1 MLQVINLA
9 NLEIDTPCLGTP
21 ALTVNGVTDTSGGG
35 IITNNQSGSCTVS
48 QAAINITTTSLPGV
62 VVGGTY
68 NQTVQSAGGYGP
80 HTFVCRNAGLTV
92 ACTTVLPPGLDMN
105 ASGVISGGGW
115 YTLCACQIRPFD
127 GKRQRAIC
135 CSTIN
140 AQLAIQIP
148 RCASSSIYHLYWLG
162 YNIVFNARVKP
173 LWGMV
178 LLVRL
183 VCLQGSAARIST
195 TLGPL
200 SLVRPHTMWHR
211 KILG

>member
-115 YTLCACQIRPFD
+115 YKLCACQIRLSMASTNCN
-127 GKRQRAIC
+127 QLLTITAIGNINP
-135 CSTIN
+135 SLIN
-140 AQLAIQIP
+140 A
-148 RCASSSIYHLYWLG
+148 SIYNKY
-162 YNIVFNARVKP
+162 
-173 LWGMV
+173 
-178 LLVRL
+178 RL
-183 VCLQGSAARIST
+183 IQYHVQCQG
-195 TLGPL
+195 
-200 SLVRPHTMWHR
+200 
-211 KILG
+211 